1 MAQQK
6 PTNAHDHQ
14 RQNSSHLVFYHK
26 FYKQNIKDILKDTQ
40 VKPTQFL
47 YTYHLRRVPLKAC
60 SFLPY
65 SVFTVHF
72 FYCYLP
78 YLFKG
83 QKTTVRIMIM
93 RQPTR
98 PPTRQNL
105 LNRIFLECPL
115 DEVVGLR

>member
-14 RQNSSHLVFYHK
+14 RQNSSHLVFNHK
-26 FYKQNIKDILKDTQ
+26 FYKQNIKDIRKDTQ
-40 VKPTQFL
+40 AKPTQFH
-47 YTYHLRRVPLKAC
+47 YTSHMSRVSLKAC

-98 PPTRQNL
+98 QPTQSD
-105 LNRIFLECPL
+105 IFSECPL
-115 DEVVGLR
+115 DEVDGLR